1 MKQNEEATPTII
13 EVGDD
18 YSLTVADSGNLQQ
31 FFADGENLQ
40 KVADRIETLARGLVA
55 DVSTK
60 EGVSQIKTAARQIA
74 SVKKKVDDLGKA
86 VVAELKAL
94 PKVIDKNRADF
105 RDRMENLQE
114 EIRRPV
120 TEIEEREKAIDDIK
134 GTHFACAACNSQ
146 ELAAKIEELETQR
159 EAVTAD
165 VWKEA
170 YEDVLKAFDSEI
182 AALATMRDAA
192 AKREAEQRELEE
204 LRKKKEEAER
214 IIRENKI
221 KEEAERKA
229 REEAEARAAAEK
241 ARLEREK
248 AESERKAAEAE
259 KRARD
264 AQEAEERA
272 RREAMQ
278 REEEKAKARYTI
290 PENGPA
296 SFPQQQEEKPAP
308 RIPDLKPSKW
318 TPEMKAVNCA
328 IVEAIAA
335 ILEEKLAGYTAAGYE
350 LAAREIVKAIV
361 NNKINHLSVRY

>member
-74 SVKKKVDDLGKA
+74 SVKKKVDDLGKT

-94 PKVIDKNRADF
+94 PKIIDKNRADF
-105 RDRMENLQE
+105 RERMESLQE

-120 TEIEEREKAIDDIK
+120 TDIEERQKAIDDIK

-159 EAVTAD
+159 AAVTAE

-170 YEDVLKAFDSEI
+170 YEEVLKAFDAEI
-182 AALATMRDAA
+182 GALSTMKGAAE
-192 AKREAEQRELEE
+192 KREEDARRLAELEA
-204 LRKKKEEAER
+204 KQAEADR
-214 IIRENKI
+214 IIREQKI

-229 REEAEARAAAEK
+229 REEAESRAAAEK

-248 AESERKAAEAE
+248 AEAERKAAEAE
-259 KRARD
+259 RAR
-264 AQEAEERA
+264 QEAEERA

-278 REEEKAKARYTI
+278 REQERVQAQARM
-290 PENGPA
+290 A
-296 SFPQQQEEKPAP
+296 QEPAP
-308 RIPDLKPSKW
+308 AQKPSKW
-318 TPEMKAVNCA
+318 TPEMKAVNND
-328 IVEAIAA
+328 IVKAIAA
-335 ILEEKLAGYTAAGYE
+335 IIAERLQGFTVGGYE
-350 LAAREIVKAIV
+350 VAAREIVKAIV

>member
-60 EGVSQIKTAARQIA
+60 EGISQIKTAARQIA
-74 SVKKKVDDLGKA
+74 SVKKKVDDLGKT

-94 PKVIDKNRADF
+94 PKIIDKNRADF
-105 RDRMENLQE
+105 RERMESLQE

-120 TEIEEREKAIDDIK
+120 TDIEERQKAIDDIK
-134 GTHFACAACNSQ
+134 GTHFACSTCNSQ

-159 EAVTAD
+159 AAVTAD
-165 VWKEA
+165 VWNEA

-182 AALATMRDAA
+182 GALSTMKSAAE
-192 AKREAEQRELEE
+192 KREEDARRLAELEA
-204 LRKKKEEAER
+204 KQAEADR
-214 IIRENKI
+214 IIREQKI
-221 KEEAERKA
+221 KEEAERKV

-248 AESERKAAEAE
+248 AEAERKAAEAE
-259 KRARD
+259 RAR
-264 AQEAEERA
+264 QEAEERA

-278 REEEKAKARYTI
+278 REQERAQAQARM
-290 PENGPA
+290 A
-296 SFPQQQEEKPAP
+296 QEPAP
-308 RIPDLKPSKW
+308 AAPAAHAQKPSKW
-318 TPEMKAVNCA
+318 TPEMKAVNNN
-328 IVEAIAA
+328 IVKAIAA
-335 ILEEKLAGYTAAGYE
+335 IIAERLQGFTANGYE
-350 LAAREIVKAIV
+350 VAAREIVKAIV

>member
-74 SVKKKVDDLGKA
+74 SVKKKVDDLGKT

-94 PKVIDKNRADF
+94 PKIIDKNRADF
-105 RDRMENLQE
+105 RERMESLQE

-120 TEIEEREKAIDDIK
+120 TDIEERQKAIDDIK

-159 EAVTAD
+159 AAVTAE

-170 YEDVLKAFDSEI
+170 YEEVLKAFDAEI
-182 AALATMRDAA
+182 GALSTMKSAAE
-192 AKREAEQRELEE
+192 KREEDARRLAELEA
-204 LRKKKEEAER
+204 KQAEADR
-214 IIRENKI
+214 IIREQKI

-248 AESERKAAEAE
+248 AEAERKAAEAE
-259 KRARD
+259 RAL
-264 AQEAEERA
+264 QEAEERA

-278 REEEKAKARYTI
+278 REQERVQAQARM
-290 PENGPA
+290 A
-296 SFPQQQEEKPAP
+296 QEPAP
-308 RIPDLKPSKW
+308 AVHAAPAQKPSKW
-318 TPEMKAVNCA
+318 TPEMKAVNND
-328 IVEAIAA
+328 IVKAIAA
-335 ILEEKLAGYTAAGYE
+335 IIAERLQGFTIGGYE
-350 LAAREIVKAIV
+350 VAAREIVKAIV

>member
-18 YSLTVADSGNLQQ
+18 YSLTVAESANLQQ

-60 EGVSQIKTAARQIA
+60 EGISQIKTAARQIA
-74 SVKKKVDDLGKA
+74 SVKKKVDDLGKT

-94 PKVIDKNRADF
+94 PKIIDKNRADF
-105 RDRMENLQE
+105 RERMESLQD

-120 TEIEEREKAIDDIK
+120 TDIEERQKAIDDIK

-159 EAVTAD
+159 AAVSAE

-170 YEDVLKAFDSEI
+170 YEEALKAFDAEI
-182 AALATMRDAA
+182 GALSTMKSAAE
-192 AKREAEQRELEE
+192 KREEDARRLAELEA
-204 LRKKKEEAER
+204 KQAEADR
-214 IIRENKI
+214 IIREQKI

-248 AESERKAAEAE
+248 AEAERKAAEAE
-259 KRARD
+259 RAR
-264 AQEAEERA
+264 QEAEERA

-278 REEEKAKARYTI
+278 REQERAQAQARMAQE
-290 PENGPA
+290 PDPA
-296 SFPQQQEEKPAP
+296 APAAP
-308 RIPDLKPSKW
+308 AQRPSKW
-318 TPEMKAVNCA
+318 TPEMKAVNND
-328 IVEAIAA
+328 IVKAIAA
-335 ILEEKLAGYTAAGYE
+335 IIAERLQGFTVGGYE

>member
-1 MKQNEEATPTII
+1 MEQNEEATTTII

-60 EGVSQIKTAARQIA
+60 EGISQIKTAARQIA
-74 SVKKKVDDLGKA
+74 SVKKKVDDLGKT

-94 PKVIDKNRADF
+94 PKIIDKNRADF
-105 RDRMENLQE
+105 RERMESLQE

-120 TEIEEREKAIDDIK
+120 TDIEERQKAIDDIK

-159 EAVTAD
+159 AAVTAE

-170 YEDVLKAFDSEI
+170 YEEVLKAFDAEI
-182 AALATMRDAA
+182 GALSTMKSAAE
-192 AKREAEQRELEE
+192 KREEDARRLAELEA
-204 LRKKKEEAER
+204 KQAEADR
-214 IIRENKI
+214 IIREQKI

-248 AESERKAAEAE
+248 AEAERKAAEAE
-259 KRARD
+259 RAR
-264 AQEAEERA
+264 QEAEERA

-278 REEEKAKARYTI
+278 REQERAQAQARM
-290 PENGPA
+290 A
-296 SFPQQQEEKPAP
+296 QEPAP
-308 RIPDLKPSKW
+308 AAPAAPSQKPSKW
-318 TPEMKAVNCA
+318 TPEMKAVNND
-328 IVEAIAA
+328 IVKAIAA
-335 ILEEKLAGYTAAGYE
+335 IIAERLQGFTVGGYE
-350 LAAREIVKAIV
+350 VAAREIVKAIV

>member
-18 YSLTVADSGNLQQ
+18 YSLIVADSGNLQQ
-31 FFADGENLQ
+31 FFSDGENLQ

-60 EGVSQIKTAARQIA
+60 EGISQIKTAARQIA
-74 SVKKKVDDLGKA
+74 SVKKKVDDLGKT

-94 PKVIDKNRADF
+94 PKIIDKNRADF
-105 RDRMENLQE
+105 RERMESLQE

-120 TEIEEREKAIDDIK
+120 TDIEERQKAIDDIK

-146 ELAAKIEELETQR
+146 EFAAKIEELETQR
-159 EAVTAD
+159 AAVTAE

-170 YEDVLKAFDSEI
+170 YEEVLKAFDAEI
-182 AALATMRDAA
+182 GALSTMKSAAE
-192 AKREAEQRELEE
+192 KREEDARRLAELEA
-204 LRKKKEEAER
+204 KQAEADR
-214 IIRENKI
+214 IIREQKI

-248 AESERKAAEAE
+248 QEAERRAAEAE
-259 KRARD
+259 MARH
-264 AQEAEERA
+264 EAEERA

-278 REEEKAKARYTI
+278 RE
-290 PENGPA
+290 
-296 SFPQQQEEKPAP
+296 QERAQAQACPTQEPAP
-308 RIPDLKPSKW
+308 AAPAAPAQRPSKW
-318 TPEMKAVNCA
+318 TPEMKAVNKA
-328 IVEAIAA
+328 IVKAIAA
-335 ILEEKLAGYTAAGYE
+335 IIAERLQGFTIGGYE
-350 LAAREIVKAIV
+350 VAAREIVKAIV

>member
-1 MKQNEEATPTII
+1 MKQDAENPIVS
-13 EVGDD
+13 VGDD
-18 YSLTVADSGNLQQ
+18 YSVIVSDNGKLQQ

-40 KVADRIETLARGLVA
+40 KVADRIESMARNLVA
-55 DVSTK
+55 DTSTK
-60 EGVSQIKTAARQIA
+60 EGISQIKTAARQIA

-105 RDRMENLQE
+105 RERMESLQE

-120 TEIEEREKAIDDIK
+120 TDIEERQKAIDDIK
-134 GTHFACAACNSQ
+134 GTHFNCATCNSE

-159 EAVTAD
+159 ANITPEI
-165 VWKEA
+165 WKESH
-170 YEDVLKAFDSEI
+170 EDALKAYDSEI

-192 AKREAEQRELEE
+192 AKREAEQRELED

-248 AESERKAAEAE
+248 AEAERKAAVAE
-259 KRARD
+259 RAR
-264 AQEAEERA
+264 QEAEERA

-278 REEEKAKARYTI
+278 RDQEMAQAQARM
-290 PENGPA
+290 A
-296 SFPQQQEEKPAP
+296 QEPAP
-308 RIPDLKPSKW
+308 AAPAAPAQKPSKW
-318 TPEMKAVNCA
+318 TPEMKAVNND
-328 IVEAIAA
+328 IVKAIAA
-335 ILEEKLAGYTAAGYE
+335 IIAERLQGFTANGYE
-350 LAAREIVKAIV
+350 VAAREIVKAIV

>member
-18 YSLTVADSGNLQQ
+18 YSLTVAESGNLQQ

-60 EGVSQIKTAARQIA
+60 EGISQIKTAARQIA
-74 SVKKKVDDLGKA
+74 SVKKKVDDLGKT

-94 PKVIDKNRADF
+94 PKIIDKNRADF
-105 RDRMENLQE
+105 RERMESLQE

-120 TEIEEREKAIDDIK
+120 TDIEERQKAIDDIK

-159 EAVTAD
+159 AAVTAE

-182 AALATMRDAA
+182 GALSTMKSAAE
-192 AKREAEQRELEE
+192 KREEDARRLAELEA
-204 LRKKKEEAER
+204 KQAEADR
-214 IIRENKI
+214 IIREQKI

-248 AESERKAAEAE
+248 AEAERKAAEAE
-259 KRARD
+259 RAR
-264 AQEAEERA
+264 QEAEERA

-278 REEEKAKARYTI
+278 REQEMAQAQARM
-290 PENGPA
+290 A
-296 SFPQQQEEKPAP
+296 QEPAP
-308 RIPDLKPSKW
+308 AAPAAPAQKPSKW
-318 TPEMKAVNCA
+318 TPEMKAVNND
-328 IVEAIAA
+328 IVKAIAA
-335 ILEEKLAGYTAAGYE
+335 IIAERLQGFTANGYE
-350 LAAREIVKAIV
+350 VAAREIVKAIV

>member
-1 MKQNEEATPTII
+1 MKQDAENPIVS
-13 EVGDD
+13 VGDD
-18 YSLTVADSGNLQQ
+18 YSVIVSDNGNLQQ

-40 KVADRIETLARGLVA
+40 KVADRIESMARNLVA
-55 DVSTK
+55 DTSTK
-60 EGVSQIKTAARQIA
+60 EGISQIKTAARQIA

-105 RDRMENLQE
+105 RERMESLQE

-120 TEIEEREKAIDDIK
+120 TDIEERQKAIDDIK

-159 EAVTAD
+159 AAVTAE

-170 YEDVLKAFDSEI
+170 YEDALKAYDSEI

-248 AESERKAAEAE
+248 AEAERKAAEAE
-259 KRARD
+259 RD
-264 AQEAEERA
+264 RHEAEERA

-308 RIPDLKPSKW
+308 RIPDQKPSKW

-328 IVEAIAA
+328 IVAAIAA

-361 NNKINHLSVRY
+361 NNKITNLSVRY

>member
-1 MKQNEEATPTII
+1 MKQDAENPIVS
-13 EVGDD
+13 VGDD
-18 YSLTVADSGNLQQ
+18 YSVIVSDNGNLQQ

-40 KVADRIETLARGLVA
+40 KVADRIESMARNLVA
-55 DVSTK
+55 DTSTK
-60 EGVSQIKTAARQIA
+60 EGISQIKTAARQIA

-105 RDRMENLQE
+105 RERMENLQE

-134 GTHFACAACNSQ
+134 GTHFNCAACNSE
-146 ELAAKIEELETQR
+146 ELAAKIAELEAHR
-159 EAVTAD
+159 ENITPEI
-165 VWKEA
+165 WKESHDA
-170 YEDVLKAFDSEI
+170 VLKAYDSEI

-248 AESERKAAEAE
+248 AEAERKAEEAE
-259 KRARD
+259 KRRV
-264 AQEAEERA
+264 EAEERA

-278 REEEKAKARYTI
+278 RE
-290 PENGPA
+290 
-296 SFPQQQEEKPAP
+296 EEKPAP

-318 TPEMKAVNCA
+318 TPKMKAVNSA
-328 IVEAIAA
+328 IVAAIAD

-361 NNKINHLSVRY
+361 NNKITNLSVRY

>member
-60 EGVSQIKTAARQIA
+60 EGISQIKTAARQIA
-74 SVKKKVDDLGKA
+74 SVKKKVDDLGKT

-94 PKVIDKNRADF
+94 PKIIDKNRADF
-105 RDRMENLQE
+105 RERMESLQE

-120 TEIEEREKAIDDIK
+120 TDIEERQKAIDDIK

-146 ELAAKIEELETQR
+146 ELAAKIDELETQR
-159 EAVTAD
+159 AAVTAE

-170 YEDVLKAFDSEI
+170 YEDALKAFDAEI
-182 AALATMRDAA
+182 GALSTMKSAAE
-192 AKREAEQRELEE
+192 KREAEQRELEE

-241 ARLEREK
+241 TRMEREK
-248 AESERKAAEAE
+248 AEAERKAAEAE
-259 KRARD
+259 RAR
-264 AQEAEERA
+264 QEAEERT

-278 REEEKAKARYTI
+278 REQERAQAHARM
-290 PENGPA
+290 A
-296 SFPQQQEEKPAP
+296 QEPAP
-308 RIPDLKPSKW
+308 AAPADPAQRPSKW
-318 TPEMKAVNCA
+318 TPEMKAVNND
-328 IVEAIAA
+328 IVKAIAA